1 MSLLHLILR
10 EIRHRMLN
18 FLLSVLAAA
27 AAVGCLAA
35 ALAVL
40 HEHRIATDRI
50 LAEKE
55 AALGVRLA
63 RYEDEVRKLTKD
75 MGFNIL
81 ILPKDL
87 DLGRLYV
94 DDAGD
99 RTMPEAYAE
108 RLAKAGVATINHV
121 LPSLQRR
128 VKWTERDRTVFVM
141 GVRNEVKIADP
152 KSQKPILEAVPAGT
166 VWLGHE
172 LHRSL
177 AVKKGDRV
185 TFLGRELSVGLC
197 QPERGTKDDVTVWM
211 NLAEAQDLLGM
222 TGRINAIL
230 ALECNCASVDRV
242 GEIRAEVARILP
254 DTQVIEYQT
263 QALARA
269 EARNR
274 AAALAQGEIAREREH
289 RNRLAGAKE
298 AAAAVVVPLVLAACA
313 VWIGFLAFANVRER
327 RAEIG
332 ILRAI
337 GMGTAKILALFLA
350 RATLAGLL
358 GAGLGYAGGLGAV
371 VAWHPGGA
379 MAEAVRGLVQPGW
392 VTAVLVS
399 APLLAGLSAWLPAIG
414 AARQDPAEV
423 LREA

>member
-1 MSLLHLILR
+1 MTLSRLLLR
-10 EIRHRMLN
+10 EILHRKLS

-40 HEHRIATDRI
+40 REHQVATDRL
-50 LAEKE
+50 LAGKE
-55 AALGVRLA
+55 AAMRERLA

-75 MGFNIL
+75 LGFNIL

-99 RTMPEAYAE
+99 RTMPEEYAE

-128 VKWTERDRTVFVM
+128 VKWAERDRTVFLM
-141 GVRNEVKIADP
+141 GVRGEVLIQAKG
-152 KSQKPILEAVPAGT
+152 QKPIVEPVPAGT

-172 LHRSL
+172 LHRAL
-177 AVKKGDRV
+177 GLKKGDRV
-185 TFLGRELSVGLC
+185 TLLGRALAVGLC
-197 QPERGTKDDVTVWM
+197 QPEKGTKDDVTVWM
-211 NLAEAQDLLGM
+211 NLAEAQDLLGLK
-222 TGRINAIL
+222 GRINAIL
-230 ALECNCASVDRV
+230 ALECNCATVDRV
-242 GEIRAEVARILP
+242 GEIRAEVAKVLP

-274 AAALAQGEIAREREH
+274 AATLAQGEIARERESRGH
-289 RNRLAGAKE
+289 LAAAKE
-298 AAAAVVVPLVLAACA
+298 AAAAVVVPLVLVACA

-337 GMGTAKILALFLA
+337 GVGTFGILALFLA
-350 RATLAGLL
+350 RAKLAGLL
-358 GAGLGYAGGLGAV
+358 GAGLGYAAGL
-371 VAWHPGGA
+371 VAAAAWVPGDA
-379 MAEAVRGLVQPGW
+379 MAEAVRGLARPQW
-392 VTAVLVS
+392 IAAVLLA
-399 APLLAGLSAWLPAIG
+399 APALAGLAAWLPAYG
-414 AARQDPAEV
+414 ASRQDPADV

>member
-1 MSLLHLILR
+1 MNLLLLVLR
-10 EIRHRMLN
+10 EIRHRALS

-35 ALAVL
+35 ALAIL
-40 HEHRIATDRI
+40 REHQITTDRL
-50 LAEKE
+50 LADKE
-55 AALGVRLA
+55 AAMRDQLA
-63 RYEDEVRKLTKD
+63 RHEDEVRKLTKD

-99 RTMPEAYAE
+99 RTMPEEYAE
-108 RLAKAGVATINHV
+108 RLAKAGVVTINHV

-128 VKWTERDRTVFVM
+128 VKWAERDRTVFVM
-141 GVRNEVKIADP
+141 GVRGEVLIQAAG
-152 KSQKPILEAVPAGT
+152 QKPILEPAPPGT

-172 LHRSL
+172 LHRAL
-177 AVKKGDRV
+177 GVKRGDAV
-185 TFLGRELSVGLC
+185 TFLGRAFTVQRC
-197 QPERGTKDDVTVWM
+197 QPEKGSKDDVTIWM

-222 TGRINAIL
+222 KGRINAIL
-230 ALECNCASVDRV
+230 ALECNCATMDRV
-242 GEIRAEVARILP
+242 GEIRGEVSKILP

-269 EARNR
+269 EMRNR
-274 AAALAQGEIAREREH
+274 TAALARETIVREKAN
-289 RNRLAGAKE
+289 RDRLAAAKE
-298 AAAAVVVPLVLAACA
+298 AAAAVVVPLVLVACA

-327 RAEIG
+327 RTEIG

-337 GMGTAKILALFLA
+337 GVGTFRILALFLA
-350 RATLAGLL
+350 RAKLAGLL
-358 GAGLGYAGGLGAV
+358 GAGAGYAAGLAAAA
-371 VAWHPGGA
+371 AWVPGDA
-379 MAEAVRGLVQPGW
+379 MAEAVRGLASPRW
-392 VTAVLVS
+392 IAAVLIA
-399 APLLAGLSAWLPAIG
+399 APALAGLAAWLPAYG
-414 AARQDPAEV
+414 ASRQDPADV

>member
-1 MSLLHLILR
+1 MTLSRLLLR
-10 EIRHRMLN
+10 EILHRKVS
-18 FLLSVLAAA
+18 FLLSVMAAA

-40 HEHRIATDRI
+40 REHQIATDRL
-50 LAEKE
+50 LAGKE
-55 AALGVRLA
+55 AAMRERLA
-63 RYEDEVRKLTKD
+63 RYEVDVRKLTKD
-75 MGFNIL
+75 LGFNIL
-81 ILPKDL
+81 ILPQDL

-99 RTMPEAYAE
+99 RTMPEEYAE

-128 VKWTERDRTVFVM
+128 VKWTERDRTVFLM
-141 GVRNEVKIADP
+141 GVRGEVLIQAKG
-152 KSQKPILEAVPAGT
+152 QKPILEPVPAGT
-166 VWLGHE
+166 AWLGHE

-177 AVKKGDRV
+177 GLKKGDRV
-185 TFLGRELSVGLC
+185 TLLGRELAVGLC
-197 QPERGTKDDVTVWM
+197 QPEKGTKDDVTVWM
-211 NLAEAQDLLGM
+211 NLAEAQDLLGQK
-222 TGRINAIL
+222 GRINAIL
-230 ALECNCASVDRV
+230 ALECNCATVDRV
-242 GEIRAEVARILP
+242 GEIRAEVSRILP

-274 AAALAQGEIAREREH
+274 AAALAQGEIAREKESRGH
-289 RNRLAGAKE
+289 LAAAKE
-298 AAAAVVVPLVLAACA
+298 AAAAVVVPLVLVACA

-337 GMGTAKILALFLA
+337 GVGTFKILALFLA
-350 RATLAGLL
+350 RAKLAGLL
-358 GAGLGYAGGLGAV
+358 GAGAGYAAGL
-371 VAWHPGGA
+371 VAAAAWVPGGA
-379 MAEAVRGLVQPGW
+379 MAEAVQGLARPQW
-392 VTAVLVS
+392 IAAVLIA
-399 APLLAGLSAWLPAIG
+399 APALAGLAAWLPAYG
-414 AARQDPAEV
+414 ASRQDPADV

>member
-1 MSLLHLILR
+1 MTLSRLLLR
-10 EIRHRMLN
+10 EILHRKVN

-40 HEHRIATDRI
+40 REHQIATDRL
-50 LAEKE
+50 LAGKV
-55 AALGVRLA
+55 AAMRERLA
-63 RYEDEVRKLTKD
+63 RYEDDVRKLTKD
-75 MGFNIL
+75 LGFNIL
-81 ILPKDL
+81 ILPNDL

-99 RTMPEAYAE
+99 RTMPEEYAE

-128 VKWTERDRTVFVM
+128 VKWKERDRTVFLM
-141 GVRNEVKIADP
+141 GVRGEVLIQAKG
-152 KSQKPILEAVPAGT
+152 QKPILEPVPAGT
-166 VWLGHE
+166 IWLGHE

-177 AVKKGDRV
+177 GLKKGDRV
-185 TFLGRELSVGLC
+185 TLLGRELAVGLC
-197 QPERGTKDDVTVWM
+197 QQEKGTKDDVTVWM
-211 NLAEAQDLLGM
+211 NLAEVQDLLGQK
-222 TGRINAIL
+222 GRINAIL
-230 ALECNCASVDRV
+230 ALECNCTTVDRV
-242 GEIRAEVARILP
+242 GEIRAEVSRILP

-274 AAALAQGEIAREREH
+274 AAALAQGEIAREKESRGH
-289 RNRLAGAKE
+289 LAAAKE
-298 AAAAVVVPLVLAACA
+298 AAAAVVVPLVLVACA

-337 GMGTAKILALFLA
+337 GVGTFKILALFLA
-350 RATLAGLL
+350 RAKLAGLL
-358 GAGLGYAGGLGAV
+358 GAGAGYAAGLAAAA
-371 VAWHPGGA
+371 AWAPGDA
-379 MAEAVRGLVQPGW
+379 MAEAVRSLARPQW
-392 VTAVLVS
+392 IAAVLLA
-399 APLLAGLSAWLPAIG
+399 APALAGLAAWLPAYG
-414 AARQDPAEV
+414 ASRQDPADV
-423 LREA
+423 LRET

>member
-1 MSLLHLILR
+1 MSLLRLLFR
-10 EIRHRMLN
+10 EILHRKLN
-18 FLLSVLAAA
+18 FALSVLAAA

-40 HEHRIATDRI
+40 REHQVATDRL
-50 LAEKE
+50 LAAKE
-55 AALGVRLA
+55 AAMRDRLA

-81 ILPKDL
+81 ILPKAL

-94 DDAGD
+94 EDAGD
-99 RTMPEAYAE
+99 ATMPEDYAG
-108 RLAKAGVATINHV
+108 RLATAGVATINHV

-128 VKWTERDRTVFVM
+128 VKWTERDRTVFLM
-141 GVRNEVKIADP
+141 GVRGEVLIQAKG
-152 KSQKPILEAVPAGT
+152 QKPILEPVPAGT

-172 LHRSL
+172 LHRSFGL
-177 AVKKGDRV
+177 KKGDRV
-185 TFLGRELSVGLC
+185 TLLGRDFAVGLC

-211 NLAEAQDLLGM
+211 SLAEAQDLLGM
-222 TGRINAIL
+222 KGRINAIL
-230 ALECNCASVDRV
+230 ALECNCATVDRV
-242 GEIRAEVARILP
+242 GEIRAEVAKVLP

-274 AAALAQGEIAREREH
+274 AGALAKGELAREREGRGH
-289 RNRLAGAKE
+289 LAAAKE
-298 AAAAVVVPLVLAACA
+298 AAAAVVVPLVLVACA

-337 GMGTAKILALFLA
+337 GVGTFRILALFLA
-350 RATLAGLL
+350 RAKLAGLL
-358 GAGLGYAGGLGAV
+358 GAGLGYAAGLAAAA
-371 VAWHPGGA
+371 AWAPGEA
-379 MAEAVRGLVQPGW
+379 MTETVRGLAHPQW
-392 VTAVLVS
+392 IAAVLLA
-399 APLLAGLSAWLPAIG
+399 APALAGLAAWLPAYG
-414 AARQDPAEV
+414 ASRQDPADV
-423 LREA
+423 LRET